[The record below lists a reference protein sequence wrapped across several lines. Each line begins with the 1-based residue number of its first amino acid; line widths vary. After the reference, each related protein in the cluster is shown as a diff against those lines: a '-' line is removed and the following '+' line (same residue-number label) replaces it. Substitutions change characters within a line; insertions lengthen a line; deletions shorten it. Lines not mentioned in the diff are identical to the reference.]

1 MRKRQGHETEKRV
14 ALQERRTALDPVS
27 TGETRLFAVDD
38 DSVLSGE
45 VDAVKVEQ
53 NIISTCDT
61 SK

>member
-14 ALQERRTALDPVS
+14 ALQERRPALDPVS
-27 TGETRLFAVDD
+27 TGETRLLAVDD

-53 NIISTCDT
+53 NVVSL
-61 SK
+61 